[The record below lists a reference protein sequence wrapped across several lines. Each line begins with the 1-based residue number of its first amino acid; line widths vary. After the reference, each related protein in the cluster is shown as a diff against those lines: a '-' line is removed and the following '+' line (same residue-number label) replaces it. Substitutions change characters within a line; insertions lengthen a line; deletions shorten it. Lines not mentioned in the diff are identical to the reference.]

1 MISPL
6 TQVKRLR
13 NTPSLLFSFR
23 PNIQT
28 ITKTL
33 TPKYIQNCPFLYSLS
48 PYSKP
53 PPPLTLATANNPLTG
68 SSAFA
73 LTLWWFI
80 LWKYQRDLKNC
91 QSGHLTPLLQTFQYL
106 FWTSIQ
112 IKNEIQASRFRH
124 FLPPQTSLIWLFL
137 LLMTLLSHQLS
148 LYFSNTLSTFLPS
161 GSCTSYSLCLEHFS
175 PSLQMSG
182 FLSFRAWLKCHL
194 LREPFPYQPIKS
206 RFSISIIYS
215 ILFCS

>member
-1 MISPL
+1 MP
-6 TQVKRLR
+6 QK
-13 NTPSLLFSFR
+13 LLINKHCSFWR
-23 PNIQT
+23 QGEIGHFRQCLKWKN
-28 ITKTL
+28 
-33 TPKYIQNCPFLYSLS
+33 SLS
-48 PYSKP
+48 CIV
-53 PPPLTLATANNPLTG
+53 
-68 SSAFA
+68 
-73 LTLWWFI
+73 TLWS
-80 LWKYQRDLKNC
+80 QE
-91 QSGHLTPLLQTFQYL
+91 GTMTFLDVQKISNMAY
-106 FWTSIQ
+106 SHGPRQ
-112 IKNEIQASRFRH
+112 PSKSIKNEIQASRFRH